1 MNLCIKFSFFIP
13 LGIFDNDHML
23 EYPDINPS
31 GMITPDIASA
41 GLPVQR
47 PATPASSILSADWV
61 NGLELNIAF
70 LFDDRDIDLDQR
82 ELEVQQVNY
91 VMLQNI
97 SKLKRVYSFYS
108 SIGIDKS
115 LDNTSAMNRMQFCRF
130 LKDSHVHYHDTSL
143 PEILRLIA
151 DDKNKDPYYPW
162 DNILMRDFLTA
173 LVIIANHMF
182 ADEYCHE
189 NQLLL
194 PWCLSKLVSEYVLP
208 HACKVD
214 GLIYTKPSITMELS
228 QYFDK
233 AYGIYQSWMAQIR
246 QNQPGAL
253 CVNMRFVLWILK
265 DYGFIGDC
273 LSAKNVIDIFGSDDP
288 RVAQDDFISLE
299 IEMSFLEVFEVLVQ
313 CAETYVTENMLRE
326 SPTPRPSTVASSQ
339 VHSAKSR
346 HSSVSAGRL
355 DSPAENGRIS

>member
-1 MNLCIKFSFFIP
+1 M
-13 LGIFDNDHML
+13 FDNDHML

-47 PATPASSILSADWV
+47 PGTPASSILSTDWA

-91 VMLQNI
+91 VMLQFI
-97 SKLKRVYSFYS
+97 SKLKKIYTFYS

-115 LDNTSAMNRMQFCRF
+115 QDNTSVMTQMQFCRF
-130 LKDSHVHYHDTSL
+130 LKDSHIHHSDTSL

-151 DDKNKDPYYPW
+151 DDKNEDPYYPW
-162 DNILMRDFLTA
+162 ENILMRDFLTA

-182 ADEYCHE
+182 ADEHCHG

-194 PWCLSKLVSEYVLP
+194 PWCLSKLISEYVLE
-208 HACKVD
+208 HACKVA
-214 GLIYTKPSITMELS
+214 GFVYTKPSITMELT

-233 AYGIYQSWMAQIR
+233 IYSIYQYWLLQAKKS
-246 QNQPGAL
+246 QPGAL
-253 CVNMRFVLWILK
+253 CVNMRYMLWMLK
-265 DYGFIGDC
+265 DYGLINEE
-273 LSAKNVIDIFGSDDP
+273 LSAKNVIDIFSSDDP
-288 RVAQDDFISLE
+288 RVAQDGFLCLE
-299 IEMSFLEVFEVLVQ
+299 TEISFLEVVETLVQ
-313 CAETYVTENMLRE
+313 CAELYVTENMLRE
-326 SPTPRPSTVASSQ
+326 CPTPAHTVTAGSSQ
-339 VHSAKSR
+339 ALSAKSR
-346 HSSVSAGRL
+346 NSSVSAGRME
-355 DSPAENGRIS
+355 SPDNGMIAVHDGNR